1 MTSSAVIGVST
12 FQNLWEIKVVE
23 CRRDGVLQQGLEAV
37 PLVGLGQSPR
47 KRGSGSAPPEVSVNM
62 NWTVQT
68 TGLINGKQDYTTV
81 GH

>member
-1 MTSSAVIGVST
+1 MGDQSCRESEGWSSPTGSRGGATGGIGAKPPKT
-12 FQNLWEIKVVE
+12 
-23 CRRDGVLQQGLEAV
+23 
-37 PLVGLGQSPR
+37 
-47 KRGSGSAPPEVSVNM
+47 GSGSAPPEVSVNM